1 MKQHTR
7 WTRLLAT
14 PLAALMLVLAGCET
28 TQLDEPTAAPV
39 ESRKPVAGTAGA
51 AGGTPG
57 AAAAGTPQSQVA
69 TVALPG
75 SGAGATP
82 SSERS
87 VYFDYDD
94 FSIHSPGMRLVE
106 RHGSYLA
113 ARPGT
118 AIKIEGNAD
127 ERGSRE
133 YNLALGQKRAQA
145 VLAALKVYGVRDS
158 QMEAVSWGEDK
169 PVNLAHDESAW
180 QQNRRADLRYPAR

>member
-1 MKQHTR
+1 MKSISAS
-7 WTRLLAT
+7 LLAS
-14 PLAALMLVLAGCET
+14 ACLVLGACSSTPIT
-28 TQLDEPTAAPV
+28 TGDNASGASSLKSGASTTGAQGNA
-39 ESRKPVAGTAGA
+39 AGA
-51 AGGTPG
+51 TAR
-57 AAAAGTPQSQVA
+57 PQSQVA

-133 YNLALGQKRAQA
+133 YNLALGQKRAESVGRA
-145 VLAALKVYGVRDS
+145 LALLGAEPQQV
-158 QMEAVSWGEDK
+158 EAVSFGEER
-169 PVNLAHDESAW
+169 PAVQGSDEAAW
-180 QQNRRADLRYPAR
+180 AKNRRAEIKDR